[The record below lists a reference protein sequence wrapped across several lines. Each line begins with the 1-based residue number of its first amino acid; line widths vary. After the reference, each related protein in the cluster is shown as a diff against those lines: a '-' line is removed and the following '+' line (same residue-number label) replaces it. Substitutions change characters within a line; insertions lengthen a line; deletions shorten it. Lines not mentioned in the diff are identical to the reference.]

1 MKITLWA
8 FISDE
13 PLEASV
19 NGDVLT
25 LNGEAIDLSGIPEG
39 YRLPTSAVNNE
50 LFLTMASQYVERI
63 NGELHFA
70 LRLPVKIDS
79 PEEFRNPATPIVLDV
94 LSGAVPFP
102 DTTPIVIDQE
112 FIEVMEVPEDGGS
125 EQA

>member
-13 PLEASV
+13 TVEASV
-19 NGDVLT
+19 KGDVLT
-25 LNGEAIDLSGIPEG
+25 LNGEDIDLSGIPEG
-39 YRLPTSAVNNE
+39 YRLPVSAVNNDW
-50 LFLTMASQYVERI
+50 FLTMASQYVERI

-79 PEEFRNPATPIVLDV
+79 PEEYRNPETPIVLDV
-94 LSGAVPFP
+94 VSGAVPFP
-102 DTTPIVIDQE
+102 DTAPPVVVPEVIE
-112 FIEVMEVPEDGGS
+112 ELEVPEDGGP